1 MNAAIA
7 RMTARQKK
15 VARHSLDAFAVL
27 MVALGIWLASGAY
40 EVKPVITHTNNA
52 PVIMEDAG
60 VRI

>member
-1 MNAAIA
+1 
-7 RMTARQKK
+7 MTARQKK